1 MQKIKMSR
9 GVTLTFEEGCK
20 KYLENCRQRNLRD
33 GTINHYRQ
41 SYLYF
46 YKYFDP
52 KMPIE
57 DIDEQTYKDYVIH
70 LKKVLHNDTSIN
82 SYLRDLI
89 TTIHFFMNEGWL
101 PHFKM
106 QAIKVDKSHNVLT
119 FEEGCNKYI
128 DNCRQ
133 RNLREGTPLLTRKP
147 VIYVANVNEDHAA
160 KEAGMLRSEGK
171 EYIMQDGDIVLFR
184 FNV

>member
-1 MQKIKMSR
+1 MLKIKMSR
-9 GVTLTFEEGCK
+9 GVTLTFEEGCR

-70 LKKVLHNDTSIN
+70 LKKVLHNEIASH
-82 SYLRDLI
+82 LRRFI
-89 TTIHFFMNEGWL
+89 ISHVRAKIWL
-101 PHFKM
+101 
-106 QAIKVDKSHNVLT
+106 SLT
-119 FEEGCNKYI
+119 
-128 DNCRQ
+128 
-133 RNLREGTPLLTRKP
+133 
-147 VIYVANVNEDHAA
+147 
-160 KEAGMLRSEGK
+160 
-171 EYIMQDGDIVLFR
+171 
-184 FNV
+184 